1 MKHRAESHSKAELI
15 RDLHDEHALLDKV
28 FSNLVANASCDD
40 RAGLRA
46 AWETFERDLT
56 AHMDIEERQLL
67 PGFKRYSPNEARGLL
82 EEHGRIRAALTEM
95 GVDLDLH
102 CLRADRVN
110 ALIQLIR
117 AHAQREEALLYPW
130 GARTRNVPM
139 EPSEQPRRI
148 P

>member
-117 AHAQREEALLYPW
+117 AHA
-130 GARTRNVPM
+130 
-139 EPSEQPRRI
+139 
-148 P
+148 